1 MEEMPITVLSN
12 GIRVANFSSPHDF
25 EFEDS
30 SILKA
35 CSKERAEKLK
45 IIFNETIKTQRLRQ
59 DLKNPPTSSYVDI
72 KNISLDFELSE
83 NVLNEMDNIIKLKD
97 LVDIIIIP
105 LPMLTALKKIYNH
118 PKAIEI
124 TKYRVIKMKSRT
136 EKLVKI
142 DEWCI

>member
-45 IIFNETIKTQRLRQ
+45 IIFTIFHTIF
-59 DLKNPPTSSYVDI
+59 VFE
-72 KNISLDFELSE
+72 IS
-83 NVLNEMDNIIKLKD
+83 
-97 LVDIIIIP
+97 
-105 LPMLTALKKIYNH
+105 
-118 PKAIEI
+118 
-124 TKYRVIKMKSRT
+124 
-136 EKLVKI
+136 
-142 DEWCI
+142 